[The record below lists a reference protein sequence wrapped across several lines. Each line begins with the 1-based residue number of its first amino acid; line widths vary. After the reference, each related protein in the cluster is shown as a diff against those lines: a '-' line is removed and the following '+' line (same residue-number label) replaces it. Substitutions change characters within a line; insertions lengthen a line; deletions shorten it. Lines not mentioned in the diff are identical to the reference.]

1 MSMSIV
7 YFVEKVFSYHIQ
19 KIITDKLQ
27 STTGTPFVF
36 ATQFP
41 HIPGESV
48 NAPLR
53 SPPSCLKKKSRKC
66 DSAAQL
72 LSFKAG
78 LIPHMLSFCLLQS
91 ALVFNTDLG

>member
-1 MSMSIV
+1 MSIV

-36 ATQFP
+36 ATQFS
-41 HIPGESV
+41 HIPDESV

-91 ALVFNTDLG
+91 ALVFNTALG